1 MANVIKLIVP
11 LLDKSFEKED
21 ISEESGFVE
30 GYLQDINRPYLDN
43 HIFLLYDGK
52 LDTVAKLKRDEKIRK
67 MPTLY
72 GRYTIHIKNVPYLL
86 YVFSIIN
93 KSINFIRSC
102 GSRPL
107 NEKDF
112 INIQKFWMFEDPFI
126 TSLITSQYK
135 TTDIDGLI
143 VPEEDYAPDIEDE
156 ICGQLLQN
164 TK

>member
-86 YVFSIIN
+86 YVFSII
-93 KSINFIRSC
+93 KTLLTIR
-102 GSRPL
+102 
-107 NEKDF
+107 
-112 INIQKFWMFEDPFI
+112 
-126 TSLITSQYK
+126 
-135 TTDIDGLI
+135 
-143 VPEEDYAPDIEDE
+143 EE
-156 ICGQLLQN
+156 
-164 TK
+164 